1 MIRANTRVSH
11 SLNRIME
18 GKIRS
23 TRYSVQIT
31 IIKELLKNILI
42 HKFNSIIQNLGRKQR
57 LSLLVNLCV
66 QHAKSQQ

>member
-1 MIRANTRVSH
+1 MIRANTRVSY

-23 TRYSVQIT
+23 TRYEVQIT

-42 HKFNSIIQNLGRKQR
+42 HKFNSVIQNLGRKQR
-57 LSLLVNLCV
+57 LSLLVC
-66 QHAKSQQ
+66 AAR